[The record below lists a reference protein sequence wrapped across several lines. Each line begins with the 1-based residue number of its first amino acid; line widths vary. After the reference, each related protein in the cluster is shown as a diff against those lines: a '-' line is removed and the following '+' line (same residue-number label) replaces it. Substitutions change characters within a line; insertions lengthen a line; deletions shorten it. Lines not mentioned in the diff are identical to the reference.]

1 LKGCWIKPEIRDQIV
16 DYIEGISR
24 RTKLDKQTIIPWL
37 GIHPGKYYDWKK
49 RYGFD
54 NYHNGQIPKSHW
66 ILPEEYQ
73 AVLIYA
79 RKYYTDG
86 YKRFAYEML
95 DKDIVA
101 LSPSTVYRILKAE
114 GLLHSG
120 EVAGNLLK
128 GIGFDQPTRIHE
140 HWHTDIKY
148 VNFHSAFL
156 FLISVFDGYSRYNL
170 HHELCTQM
178 EEYHVELTIQ
188 RAIEKFPGNSP
199 RLISD
204 NGSQFISGDFRKFL
218 REVGLDHV
226 RTSVR
231 YPQSNGK
238 IERFHRTLKDECLSR
253 QSLIDLDDAR
263 KQVAAYI
270 ANYNTKRLHSALYYL
285 TPEDFLLDRVDAR
298 LAERNRKLKQAVENR
313 KIYAKLH
320 LN

>member
-1 LKGCWIKPEIRDQIV
+1 VE
-16 DYIEGISR
+16 YIEKTSHKTEIG
-24 RTKLDKQTIIPWL
+24 KHTILSWL
-37 GIHPGKYYDWKK
+37 EIHPGKYYAWKK
-49 RYGFD
+49 RIGID
-54 NYHNGQIPKSHW
+54 NHHNGQLPKSHW
-66 ILPEEYQ
+66 ILPQEYQ
-73 AVLIYA
+73 SVVIYA
-79 RKYYTDG
+79 KQCYTGG

-95 DKDIVA
+95 DNDIVA

-114 GLLHSG
+114 GLLRSWEVSG
-120 EVAGNLLK
+120 GSLK
-128 GIGFDQPTRIHE
+128 GTGFDQPTKIHQ

-188 RAIEKFPGNSP
+188 RALEKFPGNSP

-204 NGSQFISGDFRKFL
+204 NGSQFISGDFSKFL
-218 REVGLDHV
+218 REVGLAHV

-238 IERFHRTLKDECLSR
+238 IERFHRTLKDECLSK
-253 QSLIDLDDAR
+253 QSLIDLADAR

-270 ANYNTKRLHSALYYL
+270 VDYNTKRLHSALYYL
-285 TPEDFLLDRVDAR
+285 TPEDFLLGKVDKR
-298 LAERNRKLKQAVENR
+298 LAERNRKLNLAVENR
-313 KIYAKLH
+313 KLYAKLH